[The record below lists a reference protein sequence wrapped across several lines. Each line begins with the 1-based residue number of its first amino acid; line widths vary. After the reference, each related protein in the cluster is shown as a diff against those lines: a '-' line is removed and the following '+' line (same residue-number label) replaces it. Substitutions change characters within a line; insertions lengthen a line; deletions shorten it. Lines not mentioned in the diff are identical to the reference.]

1 MTFARLDLNDT
12 TMIGK
17 LIDVWNVET
26 FDEDLTAELRA
37 YGELI
42 RNYMM
47 TDRRLYLEREASDHT
62 MPYATNPYATNYLE
76 FVEEVG
82 RDMEARTI
90 RAWHYTRLTD
100 AEVDIIRSNGI
111 YPSTLGT
118 IRRRLDTQVAA
129 SVFSAEV
136 ADALFAAS
144 PLNFNSEQLKARS
157 NKFWMT
163 SHPRQV
169 IGDSGVSLL
178 LGNWGGESVYFWL
191 RDAALKELVART
203 GVPRVLE
210 MAVPLDAT
218 GRAYSA
224 GRAVVATFGRT
235 LGCNP
240 DKEAFDLYSIRALGP
255 EAVIAIHSEGEPHFA
270 ELGRG
275 YPSGFSTTVVQDS

>member
-1 MTFARLDLNDT
+1 MTFAQLGLNDT
-12 TMIGK
+12 IMIAK

-26 FDEDLTAELRA
+26 FDEDLIAELRA
-37 YGELI
+37 HAELI

-62 MPYATNPYATNYLE
+62 MPYPTNPYGLDYME
-76 FVEEVG
+76 FVEKVG

-90 RAWHYTRLTD
+90 RAWHFTRLMD
-100 AEVDIIRSNGI
+100 AEIDIIRSNGI
-111 YPSTLGT
+111 YPSTLET
-118 IRRRLDTQVAA
+118 VRRRLDIQVAGG
-129 SVFSAEV
+129 VFSAEV

-144 PLNFNSEQLKARS
+144 PFNFNSEQLESRS

-163 SHPRQV
+163 SHPRRV
-169 IGDSGVSLL
+169 IDDSGVTLL

-191 RDAALKELVART
+191 RDTALQKLVAST

-218 GRAYSA
+218 RHAYSA

-235 LGCNP
+235 VGCNP
-240 DKEAFDLYSIRALGP
+240 DREAFDLYSIRALGS
-255 EAVIAIHSEGEPHFA
+255 EAVIAVHSEGEPHFA
-270 ELGRG
+270 ALARG
-275 YPSGFSTTVVQDS
+275 YPSGFL